1 MAFTL
6 PTIFTLGSKSRI
18 SDPKIY
24 SGVNELHHNND
35 SGNSRRN
42 YYYYLWV
49 CIKQMVW
56 RQYNPHLNVFRRNS
70 GFRFGIQHDNSWKR
84 LHTRDSNK
92 SSQSSIRSNRNRKR
106 NRHYF
111 YYGLI
116 ISLLT
121 INPVKA
127 EEGETNNTSN
137 PVAAATGNVTNQAVQ
152 FQNNGAPSRQVYGP
166 NISCNGAT
174 MTFSPFYMGNHTTPF
189 DVDDDHGMQQ
199 QSYTVA
205 ENWGGQINFMVP
217 LDGSLVER
225 CKAAADRQ
233 IEKMELNYELVRI
246 DNCAKLQQKGFMLM
260 PGSRV
265 YHICSDVIPI
275 SQWKAAE
282 AKVLRCK
289 SPPKPWYKPWH
300 KPKET
305 CKMSSL
311 TVQRGDTA
319 PNLDGPND
327 LLPEVKT
334 TRIVERSN
342 TTVDIKPEPKKTTTT
357 KK

>member
-6 PTIFTLGSKSRI
+6 PTSIPHGSKSRVSNASI
-18 SDPKIY
+18 HSRQYELNHYNDPRN
-24 SGVNELHHNND
+24 SGGNNHHN
-35 SGNSRRN
+35 
-42 YYYYLWV
+42 LWV
-49 CIKQMVW
+49 CIKQMVR
-56 RQYNPHLNVFRRNS
+56 RQHNPHFNVFWRNS
-70 GFRFGIQHDNSWKR
+70 GFRFDIQHDDSWKR
-84 LHTRDSNK
+84 LHIRNNNK
-92 SSQSSIRSNRNRKR
+92 SSQSSTRSNRDRQR

-116 ISLLT
+116 ISILA
-121 INPVKA
+121 IGVPAHA

-174 MTFSPFYMGNHTTPF
+174 MTFSPFYMGNHTTPY
-189 DVDDDHGMQQ
+189 DVDDVHGMQQ

-275 SQWKAAE
+275 STWKKAE
-282 AKVLRCK
+282 AKVLACK
-289 SPPKPWYKPWH
+289 TPPKPWYKPWQ
-300 KPKET
+300 KPKPKCET
-305 CKMSSL
+305 NAL
-311 TVQRGDTA
+311 
-319 PNLDGPND
+319 
-327 LLPEVKT
+327 E
-334 TRIVERSN
+334 
-342 TTVDIKPEPKKTTTT
+342 T
-357 KK
+357 K